1 MGHLT
6 SRDAYKNLEDRLNYF
21 TQGAPSSETLTKILN
36 VLFTEKEAK
45 WVARLPIRPFT
56 LKKAAQLWGTSEAK
70 AEKLLDHLC
79 EKGLLV
85 DSYDHGVRKFVLP
98 PPMIGFFEFSLMRTR
113 GDIDQKYLSELFYQ
127 YINVEED
134 FIKDLFL
141 GMDTKL
147 GRVFVNEPVLMTEK
161 TNHIL
166 NYERAT
172 HMIEEA
178 DFIGVG
184 TCFCRHKNY
193 HLGIPC
199 KLGAP
204 METCLTFGNVARS
217 LAEHG
222 GYTRPI
228 DKAEAKAILEMSYGY
243 NLVQMGENVREHP
256 AFMCN
261 CCGCCCEALE
271 AVRRFSPMQ
280 PIATTNY
287 LPHINRD
294 DCVSCGKCA
303 KVCPILAISMEEN
316 ALMTDVAKYS
326 PAAVEAQDPQT
337 AGTGQVAPAAG
348 AEQDA
353 PSPTASKKRPVIDTT
368 ICLGCGVCARNCPK
382 KAITLQRRPIEVIT
396 PVNSTH
402 RFVLQ
407 AIEKGTLQNLVFD
420 NQAFANH
427 RAMAGVFGTV
437 LKIPPIKQVLA
448 SKQFKCVYL
457 DNLLSRQKK
466 ETLQN

>member
-6 SRDAYKNLEDRLNYF
+6 SRDAYRNLEDRINWF
-21 TQGAPSSETLTKILN
+21 TQGAAPSETLTKILR

-45 WVARLPIRPFT
+45 WVAKLPIRPFT
-56 LKKAAQLWGTSEAK
+56 LKKAARLWGTTEAK

-85 DSYDHGVRKFVLP
+85 DSYDHGIRKFVLP

-166 NYERAT
+166 DYERAT
-172 HMIEEA
+172 HIIEDA

-184 TCFCRHKNY
+184 TCFCRHKNF

-199 KLGAP
+199 KLNAP

-228 DKAEAKAILEMSYGY
+228 DKSEALEILEMSYGY
-243 NLVQMGENVREHP
+243 NLVQMGENVRERP

-261 CCGCCCEALE
+261 CCGCCCEALN
-271 AVRRFSPMQ
+271 AVRRFAPMQ

-287 LPHINRD
+287 LPKINPD
-294 DCVSCGKCA
+294 ECVSCGKCE
-303 KVCPILAISMEEN
+303 KVCPILAISMLER
-316 ALMTDVAKYS
+316 
-326 PAAVEAQDPQT
+326 EASVD
-337 AGTGQVAPAAG
+337 
-348 AEQDA
+348 
-353 PSPTASKKRPVIDTT
+353 KKKPVIDET

-382 KAITLQRRPIEVIT
+382 KAITLQRRPVEVIT

-427 RAMAGVFGTV
+427 RAMAAVFGTILRLPP
-437 LKIPPIKQVLA
+437 LKQAMA
-448 SKQFKCVYL
+448 SRQFKSVYL
-457 DNLLSRQKK
+457 DHLLAAQKK
-466 ETLQN
+466 A

>member
-6 SRDAYKNLEDRLNYF
+6 SRDAYKNLEDRLNWF

-45 WVARLPIRPFT
+45 WVAKLPIRPFT

-166 NYERAT
+166 DYERAT

-287 LPHINRD
+287 LPHINQET
-294 DCVSCGKCA
+294 CVSCGKCA

-337 AGTGQVAPAAG
+337 TGTGQVAPAA

-427 RAMAGVFGTV
+427 RAMAAVFGTI
-437 LKIPPIKQVLA
+437 LKLPPLKQALA
-448 SKQFKCVYL
+448 SKQFKSVYL

>member
-6 SRDAYKNLEDRLNYF
+6 SRDAYKNLEDRLNWF
-21 TQGAPSSETLTKILN
+21 TQGAPSSETLTKILQ

-45 WVARLPIRPFT
+45 WVAKLPIRPFS
-56 LKKAAQLWGTSEAK
+56 LKKAAQLWGTTEAK
-70 AEKLLDHLC
+70 AEKLLDRLC

-85 DSYDHGVRKFVLP
+85 DSYDRGVRKFVLP

-147 GRVFVNEPVLMTEK
+147 GRVFVNESVLMTEK

-166 NYERAT
+166 DYERAT
-172 HMIEEA
+172 HIIEEA

-184 TCFCRHKNY
+184 TCFCRHKNF

-199 KLGAP
+199 KLNAP

-228 DKAEAKAILEMSYGY
+228 DKVEAKEILEMSYGY

-287 LPHINRD
+287 LPRINAA
-294 DCVSCGKCA
+294 DCVSCGKCEN
-303 KVCPILAISMEEN
+303 VCPVLAISMQEAAPEPIPDTGKKPITIGGQGHETSGVS
-316 ALMTDVAKYS
+316 AAASADVSSGS
-326 PAAVEAQDPQT
+326 PA
-337 AGTGQVAPAAG
+337 
-348 AEQDA
+348 
-353 PSPTASKKRPVIDTT
+353 KKRRPVIDES

-427 RAMAGVFGTV
+427 RAMAAVFGTI
-437 LKIPPIKQVLA
+437 LKLPPLKQGLA
-448 SKQFKCVYL
+448 SKQFKSVYL
-457 DNLLSRQKK
+457 DHLLSAQKRQK
-466 ETLQN
+466 

>member
-6 SRDAYKNLEDRLNYF
+6 SRDAYRNLEDRINWF
-21 TQGAPSSETLTKILN
+21 TQGAAPSETLTKILR

-45 WVARLPIRPFT
+45 WVAKLPIRPFS
-56 LKKAAQLWGTSEAK
+56 LKKAAQLWGTTETK

-85 DSYDHGVRKFVLP
+85 DSYDHGIRKFVLP

-166 NYERAT
+166 DYERAT
-172 HMIEEA
+172 HIIEDA

-184 TCFCRHKNY
+184 TCFCRHKNF

-199 KLGAP
+199 KLNAP

-228 DKAEAKAILEMSYGY
+228 DKSEALEILEMSYGY
-243 NLVQMGENVREHP
+243 NLVQMGENVRERP

-261 CCGCCCEALE
+261 CCGCCCEALN
-271 AVRRFSPMQ
+271 AVRRFAPMQ

-287 LPHINRD
+287 LPKINPD
-294 DCVSCGKCA
+294 ECVSCGKCE
-303 KVCPILAISMEEN
+303 KVCPILAISMQER
-316 ALMTDVAKYS
+316 
-326 PAAVEAQDPQT
+326 EASVD
-337 AGTGQVAPAAG
+337 
-348 AEQDA
+348 
-353 PSPTASKKRPVIDTT
+353 KKKPVIDET

-382 KAITLQRRPIEVIT
+382 KAITLQRRPVEVIT

-427 RAMAGVFGTV
+427 RAMAAVFGTILRLPP
-437 LKIPPIKQVLA
+437 LKQAMA
-448 SKQFKCVYL
+448 SRQFKSVYL
-457 DNLLSRQKK
+457 DHLLAAQKK
-466 ETLQN
+466 A

>member
-6 SRDAYKNLEDRLNYF
+6 SRDAYRNLEDRINWF
-21 TQGAPSSETLTKILN
+21 TQGAAPSETLTKILR

-45 WVARLPIRPFT
+45 WVAKLPIRPFT
-56 LKKAAQLWGTSEAK
+56 LKKAARLWGTTEAK

-85 DSYDHGVRKFVLP
+85 DSYDHGIRKFVLP

-166 NYERAT
+166 DYERAT
-172 HMIEEA
+172 HIIEDA

-184 TCFCRHKNY
+184 TCFCRHKNF

-199 KLGAP
+199 KLNAP

-228 DKAEAKAILEMSYGY
+228 DKSEALEILEMSYGY
-243 NLVQMGENVREHP
+243 NLVQMGENVRERP

-261 CCGCCCEALE
+261 CCGCCCEALD
-271 AVRRFSPMQ
+271 AVRRFAPMQ

-287 LPHINRD
+287 LPKINPD
-294 DCVSCGKCA
+294 ECVSCGKCE
-303 KVCPILAISMEEN
+303 KVCPILAISMQERE
-316 ALMTDVAKYS
+316 TSVD
-326 PAAVEAQDPQT
+326 
-337 AGTGQVAPAAG
+337 
-348 AEQDA
+348 
-353 PSPTASKKRPVIDTT
+353 KKKPVIDET

-382 KAITLQRRPIEVIT
+382 KAITLQRRPVEVIT

-427 RAMAGVFGTV
+427 RAMAAVFGTILRLPP
-437 LKIPPIKQVLA
+437 LKQAMA
-448 SKQFKCVYL
+448 SRQFKSVYL
-457 DNLLSRQKK
+457 DHLLAAQKK
-466 ETLQN
+466 A

>member
-6 SRDAYKNLEDRLNYF
+6 SRDAYRNLEDRINWF
-21 TQGAPSSETLTKILN
+21 TQGAAPSETLTKILR

-45 WVARLPIRPFT
+45 WVAKLPIRPFS
-56 LKKAAQLWGTSEAK
+56 LKKAAQMWGTTEAK

-85 DSYDHGVRKFVLP
+85 DSYDRGIRKFVLP

-166 NYERAT
+166 DYERAT
-172 HMIEEA
+172 HIIEDA

-199 KLGAP
+199 KLNAP

-222 GYTRPI
+222 GYTRRI
-228 DKAEAKAILEMSYGY
+228 DKSEALEILEMSYGY
-243 NLVQMGENVREHP
+243 NLVQMGENVRERP

-261 CCGCCCEALE
+261 CCGCCCEALN
-271 AVRRFSPMQ
+271 AVRRFAPMQ

-287 LPHINRD
+287 LPKINPD
-294 DCVSCGKCA
+294 ECVSCGKCE
-303 KVCPILAISMEEN
+303 KVCPILAISMQER
-316 ALMTDVAKYS
+316 
-326 PAAVEAQDPQT
+326 EASVD
-337 AGTGQVAPAAG
+337 
-348 AEQDA
+348 
-353 PSPTASKKRPVIDTT
+353 KKKPVIDET

-382 KAITLQRRPIEVIT
+382 KAITLQRRPVEVIT

-427 RAMAGVFGTV
+427 RAMAAVFGTILRLPP
-437 LKIPPIKQVLA
+437 LKQAMA
-448 SKQFKCVYL
+448 SRQFKSVYL
-457 DNLLSRQKK
+457 DHLLAAQKK
-466 ETLQN
+466 A